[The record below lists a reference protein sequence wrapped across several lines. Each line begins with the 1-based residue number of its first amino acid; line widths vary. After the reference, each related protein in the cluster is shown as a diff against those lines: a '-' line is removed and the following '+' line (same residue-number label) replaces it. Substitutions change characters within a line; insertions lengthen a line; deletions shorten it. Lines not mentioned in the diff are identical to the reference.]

1 MLELAILFRAA
12 QLFTHSAHNLCARI
26 VFHQDHAF
34 FADSYSAY
42 EDAYDSIIER
52 IIGLYGE
59 DSVELNRIM
68 SEVAL
73 KLKNCPSTGVKEN
86 KVFYEQQLKFE
97 QEICQLVES
106 ICKNPK
112 ASQGVIQTI
121 GTLGEQSEIRQY
133 KIKQRIK

>member
-1 MLELAILFRAA
+1 MLELLILLRSM
-12 QLFTHSAHNLCARI
+12 QLATHHAHNLCARTP
-26 VFHQDHAF
+26 FHQDHAF

-42 EDAYDSIIER
+42 EDAYDSVIER

-59 DSVELNRIM
+59 DSVDLNRIIA
-68 SEVAL
+68 EVAT
-73 KLKNCPSTGVKEN
+73 KLQDAPGIGVKEN
-86 KVFYEQQLKFE
+86 KAFYEYQLKCE
-97 QEICQLVES
+97 QELCTKVEA

-121 GTLGEQSEIRQY
+121 ATLGEQSEIRQY